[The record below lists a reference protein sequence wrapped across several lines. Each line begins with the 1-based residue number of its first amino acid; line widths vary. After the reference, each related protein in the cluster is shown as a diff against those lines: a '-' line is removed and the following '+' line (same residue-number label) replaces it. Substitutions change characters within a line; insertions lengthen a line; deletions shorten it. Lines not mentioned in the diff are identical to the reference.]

1 MSVIN
6 RTNEE
11 LEGRYNNFVDDL
23 EKIVNEM
30 YSLQLKVDEGDKKIV
45 NESN

>member
-1 MSVIN
+1 METLRKATQDNREVFVSVIN

-11 LEGRYNNFVDDL
+11 LESRYNSFVDDL

-30 YSLQLKVDEGDKKIV
+30 YAL
-45 NESN
+45 